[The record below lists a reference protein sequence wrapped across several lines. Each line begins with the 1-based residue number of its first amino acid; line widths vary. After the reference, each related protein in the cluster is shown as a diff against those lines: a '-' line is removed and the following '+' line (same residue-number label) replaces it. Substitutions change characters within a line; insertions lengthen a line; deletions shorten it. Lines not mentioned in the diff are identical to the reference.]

1 MIKTLRASIFW
12 VGLIILFTTCKK
24 DDPDDGWEACLDC
37 DITSWIGTFKGT
49 AEFKDYVS
57 GSTTS
62 GLSITI
68 TITEISDNYLSVQIN
83 IPNYYSA
90 TLSGNYVGTYS
101 ISLASSNYSFSGN
114 MQKKD
119 NSLRLIGESKYFI
132 IKVNEIITKKI
143 AVFEAEKQI

>member
-1 MIKTLRASIFW
+1 MIKILRVSIFCLGI
-12 VGLIILFTTCKK
+12 VLLFTTCKK
-24 DDPDDGWEACLDC
+24 DDPNDGWESCFDC
-37 DITSWIGTFKGT
+37 DITSWLGTYKGT
-49 AEFKDYVS
+49 AEFKDYVA

-62 GLSITI
+62 GLPVTI
-68 TITEISDNYLSVQIN
+68 TVTEISENYLSVQVN
-83 IPNYYSA
+83 IPNYYAA

-101 ISLASSNYSFSGN
+101 ISLASSNYSFSGS

-132 IKVNEIITKKI
+132 IKVDEIITKEI